1 MGKEC
6 VEERES
12 EVSERYREQHAACLL
27 VRKCKGVGDLL
38 WRARAP
44 KRATGDDAA
53 TTPISRESGH
63 MLLGSAHVQ
72 FPSCRIASISAHPSV
87 MLATTKPRPM
97 SSIVVATSNFQF
109 LFDTA
114 LADYVQQTRVDLTIY
129 PFAEKLQN
137 CQSADVILELLRD
150 KTKEFK
156 DYRDGNHK
164 LIDRLNPVVQVV
176 HAFSGL
182 LGEALSSVSPSS
194 SDI

>member
-1 MGKEC
+1 
-6 VEERES
+6 
-12 EVSERYREQHAACLL
+12 
-27 VRKCKGVGDLL
+27 
-38 WRARAP
+38 
-44 KRATGDDAA
+44 
-53 TTPISRESGH
+53 
-63 MLLGSAHVQ
+63 
-72 FPSCRIASISAHPSV
+72 
-87 MLATTKPRPM
+87 M

-114 LADYVQQTRVDLTIY
+114 LADYVQQTGVDLTIY

-150 KTKEFK
+150 KAKEFK